1 MGERLRTNTQ
11 NGLKTRGKDKSII
24 GRELTVIEI
33 QSLSRSR
40 RKTTEIIP
48 EMWGDD
54 IRIKR
59 AQVSCAINQVAE
71 AILDRLPVRVILQSN
86 GSCIITLPTKKWGG
100 LEG

>member
-1 MGERLRTNTQ
+1 MKTQ
-11 NGLKTRGKDKSII
+11 GKDKSII

-33 QSLSRSR
+33 LSLSRSR
-40 RKTTEIIP
+40 RKTTEIIT

-54 IRIKR
+54 IQIKR
-59 AQVSCAINQVAE
+59 DQVSCDINQVVE
-71 AILDRLPVRVILQSN
+71 AILDSLPVRVILQSN